1 MKSVFIISPFHYCHC
16 VATLVEGLQK
26 SGIKVFSNTNHN
38 YVKNQ
43 LFNIDTAIK
52 VAEKSDV
59 VVLAHSALE
68 EKYKEILLPLVNSV
82 KVDVFL
88 DGSDSKEY
96 EAQPSDY
103 KLYLKREYLGTTET
117 NVHPFLFGIEDRYFA
132 HTNKSHQEIWSNKI
146 DDLVCIMSACEKR
159 PWRFDIIQS
168 LKDTFDKDDTVFVGE
183 YREGDALT
191 SVDTG
196 DRHFSGYFGKLLGS
210 RISVDA
216 YGAFGARQTG
226 RFWESIANGCLVMYQ
241 NIEPYRWNNTFEDGI
256 HFISYSDT
264 DELIEKACYYV
275 GNPDKAE
282 EIARKGYCH
291 ALEYHTTSC
300 RSNEFL
306 SLCER
311 YL

>member
-26 SGIKVFSNTNHN
+26 SGIKVFSNTSHN

-52 VAEKSDV
+52 VAEKCDV

-82 KVDVFL
+82 RVDVFL
-88 DGSDSKEY
+88 DGSDNKEY

-103 KLYLKREYLGTTET
+103 KLYLKREYLGTTEN

-132 HTNKSHQEIWSNKI
+132 HTNKTHQEIWSNKI

-183 YREGDALT
+183 YREGTALT

-282 EIARKGYCH
+282 EIARKGYDH

>member
-1 MKSVFIISPFHYCHC
+1 MKSVFVISPYHYCHC

-26 SGIKVFSNTNHN
+26 NGIKVFSNTNHN

-43 LFNIDTAIK
+43 VFNVETAIK
-52 VAEKSDV
+52 VAEKTDV

-68 EKYKEILLPLVNSV
+68 QKYKEVLSPLVNAVS
-82 KVDVFL
+82 VDVFL
-88 DGSDSKEY
+88 DGSDNHEY
-96 EAQPSDY
+96 EAKPSDY
-103 KLYLKREYLGTTET
+103 KLYLKREFMGSTES

-146 DDLVCIMSACEKR
+146 DDLVCIMSACDKR
-159 PWRFDIIQS
+159 PWRFDIIES
-168 LKDTFDKDDTVFVGE
+168 LKDTFDKDDTVFIGE
-183 YREGDALT
+183 YREGEALT

-210 RISVDA
+210 RISVDG
-216 YGAFGARQTG
+216 YGAFAARQTG

-241 NIEPYRWNNTFEDGI
+241 TIKPYEWNNPFVDDE

-264 DELIEKACYYV
+264 DELIEKSCYYV
-275 GNPDKAE
+275 GNPDKSE
-282 EIARKGYCH
+282 EIARKGYEH
-291 ALEYHTTSC
+291 ALNFHTTTH
-300 RSNEFL
+300 RANEFL
-306 SLCER
+306 LLCDR

>member
-26 SGIKVFSNTNHN
+26 SGIKVFSNTSHN

-52 VAEKSDV
+52 VAEKCDV

-82 KVDVFL
+82 RVDVFL
-88 DGSDSKEY
+88 DGSDNKEY

-103 KLYLKREYLGTTET
+103 KLYLKREYLGTTEN

-132 HTNKSHQEIWSNKI
+132 HTNKAHQEIWSNKI

-183 YREGDALT
+183 YREGTALT

-282 EIARKGYCH
+282 EIARKGYDH